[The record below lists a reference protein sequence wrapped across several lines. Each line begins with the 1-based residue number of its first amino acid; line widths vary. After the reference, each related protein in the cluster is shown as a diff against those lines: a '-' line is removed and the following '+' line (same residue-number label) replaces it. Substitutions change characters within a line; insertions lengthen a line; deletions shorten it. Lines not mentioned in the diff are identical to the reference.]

1 MYAILS
7 KSGLVAA
14 GASEIEVIRSA
25 AERLGQPIEH
35 VRDALEQDTMPV
47 DRLWLIQMT
56 HRLVGQLAQED
67 EAVFFLPL
75 VRCGNRAF
83 LCAPEEVNDLVAS
96 SPEFGYRPH

>member
-7 KSGLVAA
+7 KTGLVAA

-25 AERLGQPIEH
+25 AERLGQPEEH
-35 VRDALEQDTMPV
+35 VRGALDQDALPL

-67 EAVFFLPL
+67 ETVFFLPL

-83 LCAPEEVNDLVAS
+83 LCAPEEVSDLVAS
-96 SPEFGYRPH
+96 QPELGYRPH